1 MPNPKE
7 PAMISRLT
15 ASAVVFAILAAATLT
30 FAADAQQQRV
40 SAARHD
46 PAATAPAEIIM
57 LPRVEIIAHRAR

>member
-7 PAMISRLT
+7 PTMISRLT

-30 FAADAQQQRV
+30 FAAEAQQHRV
-40 SAARHD
+40 AAARQD
-46 PAATAPAEIIM
+46 IAASAKIIM